1 MTATSHQNAL
11 PAGTVLMEYRLLGLL
26 GAGAFGITYLARDT
40 HLDKDVAIK
49 EYLPSAF
56 ATRADE
62 GRVVPIAEQQAQD
75 FRWGLERF
83 SQEARTLARFSHPH
97 IVRVNRY
104 FEANG
109 TGYMVMDYERGDP
122 LKAVFQGKASPD
134 EVTLKALVA
143 PLLDGLEKVHAAGF
157 LHRDIKP
164 DNIFLRQDGGPVL
177 IDFGSARQAA
187 GESGSALTTIVTP
200 GYAPFEQYTTSKQQG
215 PWSDIYSLGGVLFF
229 LVTGHSPPD
238 ALTRMKGDTLGER
251 LAQARSRYSPAL
263 IEAIAWSLA
272 IEEKSRPCDVA
283 TWRRALFG
291 SAAPER
297 NAPPSS
303 IALETVRVEPR
314 VPTAVLRS
322 DAPGMTTVHLQLG
335 DASILLL
342 ESGRDA
348 AGAQRGAPARRSSG
362 EAWAFGYLLLIVVS
376 AALGAWIGK
385 LPAFQE
391 TQMLGGRLNAAK
403 LAQLLGAGGGI
414 VFLWL
419 LARSVALRFQAEG
432 GARAVLYD
440 LAMPI
445 VTLACQAVAWIVLQK
460 LLGPALEET
469 LSPIYAWGFLLG
481 TCACAVW
488 FSMALFSHAEPLRRL
503 LHGVRR
509 PHRGP
514 GEPAAG
520 APAAGEPGGLAG
532 IGLKER

>member
-1 MTATSHQNAL
+1 MTTTSHQNAL
-11 PAGTVLMEYRLLGLL
+11 PLGTVLMEYRLMGLL

-56 ATRADE
+56 ATRAADS
-62 GRVVPIAEQQAQD
+62 GVVPIASQQAQD
-75 FRWGLERF
+75 FRWGLDRF

-109 TGYMVMDYERGDP
+109 TGYMVMDYERGES
-122 LKAVFQGKASPD
+122 LKAMFQAQPFPA
-134 EVTLKALVA
+134 EAALKAIVA
-143 PLLDGLEKVHAAGF
+143 PLLDGLEKIHAAGF

-177 IDFGSARQAA
+177 IDFGSARQAL
-187 GESGSALTTIVTP
+187 EQSGQALTTIVTP

-215 PWSDIYSLGGVLFF
+215 PWSDIYSMGGVLFF

-238 ALTRMKGDTLGER
+238 AIARMKGDPLGER
-251 LAQARSRYSPAL
+251 LAQARDRYSPAL

-272 IEEKSRPCDVA
+272 LEEKSRPCDVA
-283 TWRRALFG
+283 TWRKALLG
-291 SAAPER
+291 DAAPQR

-303 IALETVRVEPR
+303 IGLATVRVEPR
-314 VPTAVLRS
+314 VPTTVLRS
-322 DAPGMTTVHLQLG
+322 DAPGMTTVHVQAI
-335 DASILLL
+335 DPSILLL
-342 ESGRDA
+342 ESDPGEPGARPGA
-348 AGAQRGAPARRSSG
+348 AQRAQAVDWS
-362 EAWAFGYLLLIVVS
+362 FGYLLLIVVT
-376 AALGAWIGK
+376 AALGGLIGK

-391 TQMLGGRLNAAK
+391 TQLLQGRLSATM
-403 LAQLLGAGGGI
+403 LAQLLAAGGTI

-419 LARSVALRFQAEG
+419 LGRSLALRFRAEG
-432 GARAVLYD
+432 GPRAVLYD
-440 LAMPI
+440 LSLPF
-445 VTLACQAVAWIVLQK
+445 VTLVCQAVAWIVLQK

-469 LSPIYAWGFLLG
+469 LSSVFAWGFLLG

-488 FSMALFSHAEPLRRL
+488 FSMAVFSHAEPLRRL

-509 PHRGP
+509 PR
-514 GEPAAG
+514 PAAD
-520 APAAGEPGGLAG
+520 EDGLAG
-532 IGLKER
+532 AKER

>member
-1 MTATSHQNAL
+1 
-11 PAGTVLMEYRLLGLL
+11 MEYRLLGLL

-56 ATRADE
+56 ATRADD
-62 GRVVPIAEQQAQD
+62 GKAVPIAEQRAQD

-122 LKAVFQGKASPD
+122 LKAVFQARPFPPES
-134 EVTLKALVA
+134 TLKAIIG
-143 PLLDGLEKVHAAGF
+143 PLLDGLEKIHAAGF

-164 DNIFLRQDGGPVL
+164 DNIFLRQDGGAVL

-229 LVTGHSPPD
+229 LVTGQSPPD
-238 ALTRMKGDTLGER
+238 AITRMKSDTLGER
-251 LAQARSRYSPAL
+251 LAQARERYSPAL

-283 TWRRALFG
+283 TWRKALLG
-291 SAAPER
+291 SAMPER

-303 IALETVRVEPR
+303 IGLETVRVEPR
-314 VPTAVLRS
+314 VPTSVLRS
-322 DAPGMTTVHLQLG
+322 DAPGMTTVHLQLA

-342 ESGRDA
+342 ESGEHAAARPDA
-348 AGAQRGAPARRSSG
+348 AARRPRG
-362 EAWAFGYLLLIVVS
+362 GDWALGYLLLIVVT
-376 AALGAWIGK
+376 AALGAWVGK

-391 TQMLGGRLNAAK
+391 TQLLEGKLSAGV
-403 LAQLLGAGGGI
+403 LAQLLGAGGAI
-414 VFLWL
+414 IFLWL

-432 GARAVLYD
+432 GTRAVLYD

-445 VTLACQAVAWIVLQK
+445 VTLVCQAIAWIVLQK
-460 LLGPALEET
+460 LLGPALEEA
-469 LSPIYAWGFLLG
+469 LSPIYAWGFLMG

-488 FSMALFSHAEPLRRL
+488 FSMAVFSHAEPLRKL

-509 PHRGP
+509 PHPGR

-520 APAAGEPGGLAG
+520 DPAGGEPGGLAG

>member
-1 MTATSHQNAL
+1 
-11 PAGTVLMEYRLLGLL
+11 MEYRLLGLL

-56 ATRADE
+56 ATRGHDSK
-62 GRVVPIAEQQAQD
+62 VVPISEQQTRD
-75 FRWGLERF
+75 FRWGLDRF

-122 LKAVFQGKASPD
+122 LKAVFQARPFPPES
-134 EVTLKALVA
+134 TLKAIIG

-238 ALTRMKGDTLGER
+238 AITRMKGDTLGER
-251 LAQARSRYSPAL
+251 LAQARERYSPAL

-291 SAAPER
+291 SAMPER

-303 IALETVRVEPR
+303 IGLETVRVEPR
-314 VPTAVLRS
+314 VPTSVLRS
-322 DAPGMTTVHLQLG
+322 DAPGMTTVHLQLA

-342 ESGRDA
+342 E
-348 AGAQRGAPARRSSG
+348 AGAGASRARPGAAVRRPRGG
-362 EAWAFGYLLLIVVS
+362 DWAFGYLLLIVVT

-391 TQMLGGRLNAAK
+391 TQMLEGKLNAAV
-403 LAQLLGAGGGI
+403 LAQLLGAGGAI

-432 GARAVLYD
+432 GVRAVLYD

-445 VTLACQAVAWIVLQK
+445 VTLVSQAIAWIALQK
-460 LLGPALEET
+460 LLGPALEEA
-469 LSPIYAWGFLLG
+469 LSPVYAWGFLLG

-488 FSMALFSHAEPLRRL
+488 FSMAVFSHAEPLRKL
-503 LHGVRR
+503 LHGVRC
-509 PHRGP
+509 PHPGP
-514 GEPAAG
+514 GELAAG
-520 APAAGEPGGLAG
+520 DPTAGDPAVGNPGGLAG

>member
-11 PAGTVLMEYRLLGLL
+11 PPGTVLMEYRLMGLL
-26 GAGAFGITYLARDT
+26 GSGAFGITYLARDT

-56 ATRADE
+56 ATRAADS
-62 GRVVPIAEQQAQD
+62 RVVPITQQQAED
-75 FRWGLERF
+75 YRWGLERF

-104 FEANG
+104 FESHG
-109 TGYMVMDYERGDP
+109 TGYMVMDYECGES
-122 LKAVFQGKASPD
+122 LKAVFEAHPFPA
-134 EVTLKALVA
+134 EATLKAIVG
-143 PLLDGLEKVHAAGF
+143 PLLDGLEKIHAAGF

-187 GESGSALTTIVTP
+187 GESGQALTTIVTP

-238 ALTRMKGDTLGER
+238 AITRMKGDALGER
-251 LAQARSRYSPAL
+251 LAQARERYSPAL

-272 IEEKSRPCDVA
+272 VEEKARPCDVA
-283 TWRRALFG
+283 TWRKALLG
-291 SAAPER
+291 SAMPER

-303 IALETVRVEPR
+303 IGLETVRVEPR

-322 DAPGMTTVHLQLG
+322 DAPGMTTVHLQG
-335 DASILLL
+335 IDASILLL
-342 ESGRDA
+342 EAEPADTRARSDA
-348 AGAQRGAPARRSSG
+348 AAQHGDWP
-362 EAWAFGYLLLIVVS
+362 FGYLLLMVVTG
-376 AALGAWIGK
+376 ALGALIGK

-391 TQMLGGRLNAAK
+391 TQMMEGRLNAAM
-403 LAQLLGAGGGI
+403 LAQLLAAGGTI

-419 LARSVALRFQAEG
+419 LGRSAALRFRAAG
-432 GARAVLYD
+432 GPRAVLYD
-440 LAMPI
+440 LSLPI
-445 VTLACQAVAWIVLQK
+445 MTLVCQAVAWIVLQK

-469 LSPIYAWGFLLG
+469 LNPIYAWGFLLG

-488 FSMALFSHAEPLRRL
+488 LSMAVFSHVAPLRKL
-503 LHGVRR
+503 LHGYRQ
-509 PHRGP
+509 P
-514 GEPAAG
+514 
-520 APAAGEPGGLAG
+520 APADADSTGGDQGGLV
-532 IGLKER
+532 GLKER